1 MRPSSPAAAY
11 LLVEPPGVIRAATD
25 GGHDVRPGERVS
37 DVLETTWDAL
47 ALVARTAASAET
59 PRGRFRVHPLHDG
72 GDHVVA
78 MLLEALPGYQR
89 ASSRPPQSS
98 TRVALSLAA
107 VTGKDPAAR
116 AAIDLAMRLAKTMLP
131 IYICGEEGS
140 GAEVVATAVVDAG
153 GRSEGPFVR
162 ARAGSPGVEARPEWL
177 FGIAAERCHGG
188 ILYIEDVEELDADTG
203 RRLARELDKGVLA
216 DVHFIGTGVSDLR
229 ERVAERSFSR
239 ELFLLVR
246 SSTVTLPALRDRDDF
261 ELVVRQMLADIDA
274 AHGRAGEKRERYE
287 VTREA
292 MKKLRSHDWPGNLRE
307 LLGWLERAVAS
318 AAPDRVL
325 REVHLPAEVDEPRAA
340 ESERRSHGLRRDAE
354 RAALEEALRASAGNV
369 SLAAKKLGVA
379 RSTLYRM
386 KQRYN
391 IGS

>member
-1 MRPSSPAAAY
+1 MRPSSSAAAF
-11 LLVEPPGVIRAATD
+11 LLVEPPGVVRAATD
-25 GGHDVRPGERVS
+25 VSHDVRPGERITE
-37 DVLETTWDAL
+37 VLDTTWDAL
-47 ALVARTAASAET
+47 ALVARTADFAET
-59 PRGRFRVHPLHDG
+59 PRGRFRVHPLHDA

-78 MLLEALPGYQR
+78 MLLEELPVR
-89 ASSRPPQSS
+89 AGLSSRPPQSS

-116 AAIDLAMRLAKTMLP
+116 ATIDLSMRLAKTMLP

-140 GAEVVATAVVDAG
+140 GAEVVATAVVNASGRTDA
-153 GRSEGPFVR
+153 PFVR
-162 ARAGSPGVEARPEWL
+162 ARAGAPGVEARPEWL
-177 FGIAAERCHGG
+177 FGIGAERCRGG
-188 ILYIEDVEELDADTG
+188 TLYIEDVEELDVDTG

-229 ERVAERSFSR
+229 DRVAERTFSR

-246 SSTVTLPALRDRDDF
+246 SSTVTLPALRDREDF

-274 AHGRAGEKRERYE
+274 AHGQGEKRERYE
-287 VTREA
+287 VSREA

-307 LLGWLERAVAS
+307 LLGWLERAVAT

-325 REVHLPAEVDEPRAA
+325 REMHLPAEVDEPRAA
-340 ESERRSHGLRRDAE
+340 DSERRSHGLRRDAE

-391 IGS
+391 IEP